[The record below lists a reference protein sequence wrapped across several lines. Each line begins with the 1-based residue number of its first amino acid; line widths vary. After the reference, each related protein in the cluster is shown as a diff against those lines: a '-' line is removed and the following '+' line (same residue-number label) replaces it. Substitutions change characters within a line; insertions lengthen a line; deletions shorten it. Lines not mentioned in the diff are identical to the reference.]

1 MASVVPAE
9 LAPIF
14 QIFKGITADANAL
27 AATIK
32 AAKSD
37 KSEAVNTVLDSSDDP
52 RIVEFREKYAKGQA
66 QIAEAQ
72 ARLESLR
79 EAAKVHA
86 ISLLPG
92 SDPNFNV
99 EESTKEFLEKRK
111 DATQMRKTLE
121 RLLGNNEEA
130 LKAAFE
136 EFGIVEV
143 VSLGRNSTGANAKG
157 SGEIKRP
164 RITAATV
171 DGETVADSKGKVSF
185 TVLANNLGVDGDQL
199 RKAAFAAAGTDD
211 LSTLDPGTVI
221 TFPITKGEKVHTV
234 TVTAKGKPVAEES
247 ASGEETSATE

>member
-9 LAPIF
+9 FAPIF
-14 QIFKGITADANAL
+14 QIFKGITTDANSL
-27 AATIK
+27 AAEIR

-52 RIVEFREKYAKGQA
+52 VIVEFRTKYEKGME
-66 QIAEAQ
+66 QIKAAQ
-72 ARLESLR
+72 AKLDELR

-86 ISLLPG
+86 ATLLPG
-92 SDPNFNV
+92 ADPNFNV
-99 EESTKEFLEKRK
+99 EEKTKEFLEKRK

-130 LKAAFE
+130 MKAAFE
-136 EFGIVEV
+136 EYGIIEV
-143 VSLGRNSTGANAKG
+143 VSLGRNSFANAKG

-171 DGETVADSKGKVSF
+171 DGENVADSKGKVSF
-185 TVLANNLGVDGDQL
+185 TVLANNLGVDGVHL

-211 LSTLDPGTVI
+211 LSTLEPGTVVS
-221 TFPITKGEKVHTV
+221 FQITKGDKVHAV
-234 TVTAKGKPVAEES
+234 TVTAKGKPESAEKPAEETP
-247 ASGEETSATE
+247 AAE